1 MLVLNKPG
9 LIKDTLLTFNY
20 CYEPYK
26 AITPEE
32 INQTVNTITERLQY
46 YNCFNISY
54 ILRELIRVMENN
66 NYNVIK
72 HYNEFKPINLVKLLY
87 LLGLDI
93 KQYYTEVNLW
103 NLNLDLTRNHDIKVN
118 VYTTLTDT
126 LTLLKK
132 ETISYLLRVTINSNL
147 TRLSIGE

>member
-1 MLVLNKPG
+1 
-9 LIKDTLLTFNY
+9 
-20 CYEPYK
+20 
-26 AITPEE
+26 
-32 INQTVNTITERLQY
+32 
-46 YNCFNISY
+46 
-54 ILRELIRVMENN
+54 MENN

-132 ETISYLLRVTINSNL
+132 ETINYLLRAITSL
-147 TRLSIGE
+147 RQIG